1 MVHLLGALPGPQSH
15 SSSNHAY
22 QADNDDM
29 QVQLSLGWVT
39 GDEDMLMSD
48 PYPSFFTS
56 CNIGSDKSS
65 GFFNFNL
72 MNWST

>member
-1 MVHLLGALPGPQSH
+1 
-15 SSSNHAY
+15 
-22 QADNDDM
+22 M

-48 PYPSFFTS
+48 PYPSFFTL

-65 GFFNFNL
+65 SFFNFNL
-72 MNWST
+72 MNWGT